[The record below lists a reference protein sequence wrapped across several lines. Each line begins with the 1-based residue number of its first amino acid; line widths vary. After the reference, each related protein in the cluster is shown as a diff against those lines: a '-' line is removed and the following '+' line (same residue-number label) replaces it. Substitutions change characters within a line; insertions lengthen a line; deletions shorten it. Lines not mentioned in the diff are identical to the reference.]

1 MTTEAILDPAD
12 CYHFGLVVPDIEAA
26 MVRLTQVAGYQWTR
40 PITHTFTAI
49 TQQGPIEVTTTIV
62 YSVQAPHVELVGEI
76 PSTPWVAAPRSA
88 GHHLGYWVDDIAA
101 TGRRL
106 EAAGYALELAPA
118 GDLAGTF
125 AYYIDPLGVRL
136 ELVARGLFGDWP
148 SFLRAMAR

>member
-1 MTTEAILDPAD
+1 MSAS
-12 CYHFGLVVPDIEAA
+12 
-26 MVRLTQVAGYQWTR
+26 RTQQSR
-40 PITHTFTAI
+40 PIRHTLRKNVHLASRETRSQAFETPLAI
-49 TQQGPIEVTTTIV
+49 VVAIEVTTTIV
-62 YSVQAPHVELVGEI
+62 YSVQAPHLELVNEI

-101 TGRRL
+101 AGHQL

-148 SFLRAMAR
+148 SFLRAMTR